1 MIYRN
6 DNIKFT
12 GEEVIGKVKDIKEYF
27 KYEIASQCMSDLSYE
42 ELIYNSK
49 LVFDLIED
57 LEEENNELEIG
68 VIFNPMGSYQYRK
81 IEVK

>member
-6 DNIKFT
+6 DDIKFT
-12 GEEVIGKVKDIKEYF
+12 NEEVIGKVKDIKEYF
-27 KYEIASQCMSDLSYE
+27 KYELASQCMSDLSYE

-57 LEEENNELEIG
+57 LEEEDNELEIG

>member
-6 DNIKFT
+6 DNLKFT

-27 KYEIASQCMSDLSYE
+27 KYEVASQCMSDLSYE

-49 LVFDLIED
+49 LVFDLIEE
-57 LEEENNELEIG
+57 LEEEDNELEIG

-81 IEVK
+81 IEVE